1 MAEDAQVATNKP
13 TWTKIEVSQPDRA
26 TDRGQAWTCTQCE
39 FIIGGPKLERPPSRC
54 PMCAI
59 NAGFPIAVL
68 PAEGARLSVLV
79 LDPRFVELVEA
90 YRTAKQDNRAQA
102 AASDDIAI
110 SGNYDLD
117 SSDFGPYGGAADA
130 SAAREQRSAIALADA
145 TLDRSSR
152 RGQRSSREPPERDSR
167 TSLA

>member
-1 MAEDAQVATNKP
+1 MAEDAQATTKKP
-13 TWTKIEVSQPDRA
+13 TWTEIEVSQPDRA
-26 TDRGQAWTCTQCE
+26 NDRGHAWACTQCE

-68 PAEGARLSVLV
+68 PTEGARLSVLV

-90 YRTAKQDNRAQA
+90 YRTARQDHRAQA
-102 AASDDIAI
+102 TASDVIALA
-110 SGNYDLD
+110 GNYDLD
-117 SSDFGPYGGAADA
+117 SSDFGPYGGASEA

-145 TLDRSSR
+145 TLDRSGR
-152 RGQRSSREPPERDSR
+152 RGQRSSHEPPQRDSR
-167 TSLA
+167 TSS